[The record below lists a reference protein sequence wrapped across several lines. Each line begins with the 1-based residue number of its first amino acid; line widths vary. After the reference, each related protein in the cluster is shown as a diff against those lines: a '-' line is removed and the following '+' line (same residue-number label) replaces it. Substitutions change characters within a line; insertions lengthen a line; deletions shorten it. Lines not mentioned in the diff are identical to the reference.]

1 MQLTMKA
8 ARINAGMNQTDAGK
22 AIGVSKSTIGCWE
35 RGETYPTLDLYDIM
49 CNVYGVPFGSII
61 LPKT

>member
-22 AIGVSKSTIGCWE
+22 AIGVSKTTLGCWE
-35 RGETYPTLDLYDIM
+35 RGVTYPTLDLYDTM
-49 CNVYGVPFGSII
+49 CKDS
-61 LPKT
+61 